1 MCIHCLGHFSTLPE
15 TEEVGEGWGRGAG
28 WRNDPNNV
36 CTCELNGQQ
45 QQQKIQGMDTG
56 GVVQV
61 GEGLTGKYEAL
72 SSSPST
78 AEKKLNLKNTRYI
91 LFYY

>member
-1 MCIHCLGHFSTLPE
+1 
-15 TEEVGEGWGRGAG
+15 
-28 WRNDPNNV
+28 
-36 CTCELNGQQ
+36 
-45 QQQKIQGMDTG
+45 MDTG